1 MKPSINIGKKLCS
14 NKTFFCKS
22 QYISSGLAKENP
34 YKSLCTAPSYGSCGT
49 EALRLCGEGERGRV
63 ARQS

>member
-49 EALRLCGEGERGRV
+49 EALRL
-63 ARQS
+63 